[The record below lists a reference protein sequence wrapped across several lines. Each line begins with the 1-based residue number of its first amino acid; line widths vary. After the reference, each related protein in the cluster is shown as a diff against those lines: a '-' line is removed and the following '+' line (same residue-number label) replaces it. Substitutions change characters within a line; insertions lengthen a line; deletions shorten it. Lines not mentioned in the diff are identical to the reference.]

1 MIDTGMGLEAASH
14 WLPMYLAA
22 EEMNASHPLRETAFA
37 QADAA
42 VIASFEACVWTE
54 NIGTW
59 SSDMAAAREAA
70 GDVIEVLRGCAVLI
84 ACGDVVAHPDLI
96 QDQSGTGA
104 E

>member
-1 MIDTGMGLEAASH
+1 MIDTGMGLEAASE

-84 ACGDVVAHPDLI
+84 ACGDVVAHGSAV
-96 QDQSGTGA
+96 QDHTNR
-104 E
+104 